1 MFTNFCICSTKIGR
15 TDYSWIMHFDHNMR
29 DMLAQ
34 IVRQKN
40 MDYDYK
46 KNDTYLL
53 IFFLKLNDTIKR
65 EGLELDKRVI
75 MIFEILSV
83 R

>member
-1 MFTNFCICSTKIGR
+1 
-15 TDYSWIMHFDHNMR
+15 MHFDHNMR

-40 MDYDYK
+40 GLRLQ